1 MITAALCVCIGG
13 FLGAIS
19 RFGVS
24 NVIKHRTQLTF
35 PLATFVVNMVGS
47 FLLGMLI
54 GLGVEG
60 SWYLFLGTG
69 FMGSFT
75 TFSTFK
81 LENIQLHRNKQWK
94 TLALFIGLSYT
105 LGIFLAYLGM
115 VLGNSTAL

>member
-1 MITAALCVCIGG
+1 MTAALFVGMGG
-13 FLGAIS
+13 FLGAIA

-24 NVIKHRTQLTF
+24 NGMKQRTQLTF

-47 FLLGMLI
+47 FFLGMLI

-94 TLALFIGLSYT
+94 TLALFLGLSYT
-105 LGIFLAYLGM
+105 IGIFLAFIGM